1 VSLLGV
7 VISFAIQK
15 GGVGK
20 TTSSAI
26 TAYLLSKNAKVL
38 CCDFDSQGNM
48 TYLLTQQNIYD
59 FTGRTILQAVKE
71 KDPRPYIHKI
81 TDNLDILTSEDFL
94 STLPRY
100 IYREYKGNPNT
111 LLKETLDQVKEDYD
125 YIIID
130 CPPNLGDHTINAL
143 TASDYCVVMLQ
154 SEPFCYDALE
164 RFLEFLQGV
173 KDNTNPD
180 IQLAGILS
188 TMLDPRA
195 TLDSTILEKAKEDY
209 EDLIFKSVIKRRSR
223 LKEFS
228 IEGINDSTKRD
239 LEALTPYINFVE
251 ELKKRVQKG

>member
-1 VSLLGV
+1 MAK

-20 TTSSAI
+20 TTSAAI
-26 TAYLLSKNAKVL
+26 TGYLLSKDARVL

-59 FTGRTILQAVKE
+59 FTGKTILQAVQE
-71 KDPRPYIHKI
+71 RDPRPYIHKI
-81 TDNLDILTSEDFL
+81 TDNLHILTSEDFL
-94 STLPRY
+94 STLPRF
-100 IYREYKGNPNT
+100 IHREYKGNPNT
-111 LLKETLDQVKEDYD
+111 LLQETLNVIRDDYD

-188 TMLDPRA
+188 TMLDQRA
-195 TLDSTILEKAKEDY
+195 TLDATILEKARSDY
-209 EDLIFKSVIKRRSR
+209 EDIVFESVIKRRSR
-223 LKEFS
+223 IKEFT
-228 IEGINDSTKRD
+228 IEGISDSRKKD
-239 LEALTPYINFVE
+239 LEALDSYISFVE
-251 ELKKRVQKG
+251 ELKQRVKEG